1 MEKQLAGLI
10 ELINQEVASLEN
22 FLKLLRE
29 EEECL
34 INKHF
39 DLLKKSIRK
48 QGKALLRAKKLERNR
63 KKVTTWISNDL
74 RMEKNNISLLKLTQ
88 LLDSS
93 YSSKLDELQK
103 TLLGLHRKVEMQ
115 RIKNEKLIKES
126 MACIDNDIKLLIES
140 LPDSQAAKSQ
150 GNQKKAELSLILNK
164 VS

>member
-10 ELINQEVASLEN
+10 ELINQEVDSLEN
-22 FLKLLRE
+22 FLKLLRQ

-39 DLLKKSIRK
+39 DLLEESIRK

-63 KKVTTWISNDL
+63 KEVTTWISNDL
-74 RMEKNNISLLKLTQ
+74 RMEQNNISLLKLTQ